1 MKEDNRLNIMVYTL
15 NSGVKGK
22 VELSKEQSEE
32 WITCYNNETRFITSV
47 GKDIFGLNATL
58 VADFKLEQSEQQIE
72 LDTLNSSQT
81 KEDIT
86 ETELNQDKSNLL
98 ETDISLPIPR
108 VTFKIA
114 CKCSA
119 TYCAPYKKTTTFSKC
134 KYCGERVF
142 VDYSAGIIDTHFGK
156 GLFMTNKK
164 YVNRECPLPEGYDEL
179 VDTYVPRDQLLAK
192 TLRDTQEH
200 IRGRHY

>member
-1 MKEDNRLNIMVYTL
+1 MKKDNGLNIMVYTL

-32 WITCYNNETRFITSV
+32 WIKCYNNETRFITSV
-47 GKDIFGLNATL
+47 GKDIFGLNASL
-58 VADFKLEQSEQQIE
+58 VADFKLEQNELQIE
-72 LDTLNSSQT
+72 LDTVNSSQT
-81 KEDIT
+81 EEDST
-86 ETELNQDKSNLL
+86 EEELDNATRNLL
-98 ETDISLPIPR
+98 EPDNSLPIPR
-108 VTFKIA
+108 VTFKIT

-119 TYCAPYKKTTTFSKC
+119 TYCAPYRKTTTFSKC

-164 YVNRECPLPEGYDEL
+164 YVNREFPPPEGYDDL
-179 VDTYVPRDQLLAK
+179 VDTYVPRDQLNKLK
-192 TLRDTQEH
+192 
-200 IRGRHY
+200 

>member
-1 MKEDNRLNIMVYTL
+1 MKKDNGLNIMVYTL

-32 WITCYNNETRFITSV
+32 WIKCYNNKTRFITSV
-47 GKDIFGLNATL
+47 GKDIFGLNASL
-58 VADFKLEQSEQQIE
+58 VADFKLEQNEQQIE
-72 LDTLNSSQT
+72 LDTVNSSQT
-81 KEDIT
+81 EEDST
-86 ETELNQDKSNLL
+86 EAELDNATRNLL
-98 ETDISLPIPR
+98 EPDNSLPIPR
-108 VTFKIA
+108 VTFKIT

-119 TYCAPYKKTTTFSKC
+119 TYCAPYRKTTTFSKC

-164 YVNRECPLPEGYDEL
+164 YVNREFPPPEGYDEL
-179 VDTYVPRDQLLAK
+179 VDTYVPRDQLNKLK
-192 TLRDTQEH
+192 
-200 IRGRHY
+200 